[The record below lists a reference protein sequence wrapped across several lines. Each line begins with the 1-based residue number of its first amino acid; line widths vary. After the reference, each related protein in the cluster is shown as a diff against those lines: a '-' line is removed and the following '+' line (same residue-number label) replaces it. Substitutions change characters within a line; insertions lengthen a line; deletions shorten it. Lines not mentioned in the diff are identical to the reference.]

1 MRIKAKIE
9 ISNRS
14 LAVHN
19 MSGRKGKDAQALLA
33 IGKKPK
39 GLVQSTLKESNK
51 VLKCFSNSL
60 YSNILFLGLR
70 FYEEL
75 THQIISYFRKT
86 KKLVIQKSSLW

>member
-19 MSGRKGKDAQALLA
+19 MSGRKGKDIQASLA

-39 GLVQSTLKESNK
+39 DLIQRTLKESNIQVTTIIEYFQHK
-51 VLKCFSNSL
+51 PWAHLK
-60 YSNILFLGLR
+60 YTI
-70 FYEEL
+70 EA
-75 THQIISYFRKT
+75 
-86 KKLVIQKSSLW
+86 

>member
-9 ISNRS
+9 ISNRN

-39 GLVQSTLKESNK
+39 ALVQSTLKESNK
-51 VLKCFSNSL
+51 KVHTNK
-60 YSNILFLGLR
+60 
-70 FYEEL
+70 
-75 THQIISYFRKT
+75 
-86 KKLVIQKSSLW
+86 

>member
-19 MSGRKGKDAQALLA
+19 LSGRKGKDAQALLA

-51 VLKCFSNSL
+51 VLKCLSIIV
-60 YSNILFLGLR
+60 YSNIFFFTKLFKVL
-70 FYEEL
+70 
-75 THQIISYFRKT
+75 
-86 KKLVIQKSSLW
+86 

>member
-19 MSGRKGKDAQALLA
+19 LSGRKGKDTQALLA

-39 GLVQSTLKESNK
+39 GLAQSTLKESNK
-51 VLKCFSNSL
+51 VLKCLSIIV
-60 YSNILFLGLR
+60 YSNIFFNYLR
-70 FYEEL
+70 FYEE
-75 THQIISYFRKT
+75 
-86 KKLVIQKSSLW
+86 

>member
-1 MRIKAKIE
+1 MTLTKKLIANLTNFRKMRIKAKIE

-39 GLVQSTLKESNK
+39 GLTQSTLKESNK
-51 VLKCFSNSL
+51 VRFNKFIKRSL
-60 YSNILFLGLR
+60 HLSG
-70 FYEEL
+70 
-75 THQIISYFRKT
+75 KT
-86 KKLVIQKSSLW
+86 F

>member
-39 GLVQSTLKESNK
+39 GLTQSTLKESNK
-51 VLKCFSNSL
+51 VRFSKFNLSFFQNKPPNYIPSEGML
-60 YSNILFLGLR
+60 VPK
-70 FYEEL
+70 
-75 THQIISYFRKT
+75 QIYINYF
-86 KKLVIQKSSLW
+86 

>member
-51 VLKCFSNSL
+51 VLKC
-60 YSNILFLGLR
+60 
-70 FYEEL
+70 
-75 THQIISYFRKT
+75 
-86 KKLVIQKSSLW
+86 